1 MRILVGIDD
10 TDNKE
15 SRGTGY
21 NSRQLAAAIE
31 SEGIGR
37 VVGITRHQLF
47 VHPDIPYTSQ
57 NSSACL
63 DVITDKLDELQPFA
77 RAFMKNVGAI
87 GSDVGLCIREWD
99 LIPDDVV
106 QWGNNAKSK
115 VLTMK
120 GAYELAE
127 VNEIYLEGLTGAK
140 DGIIGSLAAIGL
152 RKGGNDGRFVWINS
166 SQNLRDIE
174 SDSHSIDVLKSNAG
188 IDIIRCGDEV
198 IDNPKER
205 VYLNNWARPIL
216 KNNRSVLLV
225 DKEENNKSYEW
236 KCSAKEFVKGVSN

>member
-127 VNEIYLEGLTGAK
+127 VNEIYLEGLTGTK
-140 DGIIGSLAAIGL
+140 DGVIGSLAAIGL

-188 IDIIRCGDEV
+188 IDIIQCGDEV

>member
-31 SEGIGR
+31 SEGIGK

-63 DVITDKLDELQPFA
+63 DVITNKIDELKAFA
-77 RAFMKNVGAI
+77 RAFMKDVGAI

-99 LIPDDVV
+99 LIPNEVV
-106 QWGNNAKSK
+106 EWGNNAKSI
-115 VLTMK
+115 VLKMK
-120 GAYELAE
+120 GAYGLADDHG
-127 VNEIYLEGLTGAK
+127 IYLEGLTGTK
-140 DGIIGSLAAIGL
+140 DGVIGSLAAIGL
-152 RKGGNDGRFVWINS
+152 RRGGNDGRFVWINS

-174 SDSHSIDVLKSNAG
+174 SDAHSIEVLRSKAG
-188 IDIIRCGDEV
+188 IDIIQCGDEI
-198 IDNPKER
+198 IDNPNER
-205 VYLNNWARPIL
+205 VYLNNWARPVL
-216 KNNRSVLLV
+216 RDNRSVLLV